1 MPSLP
6 YENEDDVWIGVTIER
21 DLDLKLMN
29 RTIYTGFDFLS
40 DIGGLQG
47 MIYSFLGVFVLIWN
61 TN

>member
-1 MPSLP
+1 
-6 YENEDDVWIGVTIER
+6 VWIGVTIER